1 MIYMIEFAYDQISSI
16 KYTKFKFIKS
26 PGPPALTLWFS
37 PQPRELVDSGLGAEP
52 KYKGWVLNQS
62 VRAGGPGDF
71 MNLNFVCLIDEI

>member
-1 MIYMIEFAYDQISSI
+1 M
-16 KYTKFKFIKS
+16 YTEIFYGFLIRS
-26 PGPPALTLWFS
+26 
-37 PQPRELVDSGLGAEP
+37 RELVDSGLGAEP

>member
-1 MIYMIEFAYDQISSI
+1 MQQSPNFGVTDVYSTEIFFEFLIES
-16 KYTKFKFIKS
+16 
-26 PGPPALTLWFS
+26 
-37 PQPRELVDSGLGAEP
+37 RELVDSGLGAEP